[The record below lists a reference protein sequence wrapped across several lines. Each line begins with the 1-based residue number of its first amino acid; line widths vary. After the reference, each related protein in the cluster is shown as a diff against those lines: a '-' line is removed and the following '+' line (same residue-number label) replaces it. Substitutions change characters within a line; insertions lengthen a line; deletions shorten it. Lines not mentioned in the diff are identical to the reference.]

1 MAVPYTTPP
10 SGNAPGRLFGLSPRD
25 ATVWNGPGST
35 ARLHTG
41 LAFCLSLAFFLALF
55 CPLLCAVGCAKQP
68 ESLPEPTA
76 RETAGM
82 ADPSSWKLSP
92 EAEHL
97 YYYLLLTEGLSD
109 NSQLVIGLALQGLLK
124 LDPSLPVFQDSA
136 TILLARGEFSAAES
150 TTQEGLRHFPDDP
163 LLVLL
168 LAGAYSESAQ
178 VPKAIELLEKYLQ
191 KRRDDKQAIEEL
203 VRLYLRDG
211 QDTKA
216 SDLLARLPKVDDSPE
231 SELFRAGVLSTVG
244 RNTEAKNL
252 LHRLL
257 QTNPDLYEGWLELGY
272 IAEGEKNHAEAIA
285 AYKKAA
291 ALMPDN
297 PDVWLRVATL
307 QIKEKQPDDAMQSLE
322 LASPSGP
329 LYIQAALS
337 FADVGYYEQALLMLD
352 KAEKNGTSPDEAAL
366 LRSMLLQE
374 QHAET
379 PLAAL
384 KPLEAIPEN
393 SPAYASALQ
402 QKTRIYMIAREYA
415 KAHATALEGR
425 KRFPDHKELWGLEAY
440 ALVKMKKGGDA
451 EKLLKK
457 ALEQYPRDE
466 DLLFSLGSVQDEAG
480 KKEAAMK
487 TMELLITINPKNHQ
501 ALNYVGYTLA
511 DNDTELKRALTLIT
525 AALEQ
530 SPDADY
536 IVDSLAWVLY
546 RMGRYEEAW
555 NNIKRCI
562 SLGGNDATIWEHYG
576 DIARAMDNTEEA
588 VNGYAESVARKPG
601 NIDAVRKKLT
611 DMKKRQTSQ

>member
-1 MAVPYTTPP
+1 MAVPYLMP
-10 SGNAPGRLFGLSPRD
+10 SSGVPAGRRSGPSSGRTVLCGGAGSP
-25 ATVWNGPGST
+25 T
-35 ARLHTG
+35 RLRAG
-41 LAFCLSLAFFLALF
+41 VAFCLSLAFFFFLF

-68 ESLPEPTA
+68 ETAPEPSA
-76 RETAGM
+76 REVTGM
-82 ADPSSWKLSP
+82 VDPSSWRLSP

-109 NSQLVIGLALQGLLK
+109 NSQLVIGLALKGLLK

-150 TTQEGLRHFPDDP
+150 TAQEGLRHFADDS
-163 LLVLL
+163 LLTLL
-168 LAGAYSESAQ
+168 LAGAYSENDQIS
-178 VPKAIELLEKYLQ
+178 KAIALLEEYLR
-191 KRRDDKQAIEEL
+191 KHREDKQVIEEL

-252 LHRLL
+252 LRHLL
-257 QTNPDLYEGWLELGY
+257 RTNPDLYEGWLELGY
-272 IAEGEKNHAEAIA
+272 IAEGEKNHAEAIE
-285 AYKKAA
+285 AYQKAA

-297 PDVWLRVATL
+297 PEIWLRIATL
-307 QIKEKQPDDAMQSLE
+307 QIKEKQPEKALESLE
-322 LASPSGP
+322 RAAPSDA
-329 LYIQAALS
+329 LYIQAALG
-337 FADVGYYEQALLMLD
+337 FADNGYYEQALLMMD
-352 KAEKNGTSPDEAAL
+352 KAEKNGTPPDEAAL

-374 QHAET
+374 YSED

-384 KPLEAIPEN
+384 KPLESIPE
-393 SPAYASALQ
+393 SSAAYPSALQ
-402 QKTRIYMIAREYA
+402 QKARIYLIAKEYG
-415 KAHATALEGR
+415 KAHAVALEGR
-425 KRFPDHKELWGLEAY
+425 KRFPEHKELWGLEAY

-457 ALEQYPRDE
+457 ALDRYPRDE
-466 DLLFSLGSVQDEAG
+466 DLLFSLGNVQDESG

-511 DNDTELKRALTLIT
+511 DNNIELKRALTLIT

-555 NNIKRCI
+555 NSIQRCI

-576 DIARAMDNTEEA
+576 DIALALDNIDEA
-588 VNGYAESVARKPG
+588 VKGYAESLARKPD
-601 NIDAVRKKLT
+601 NIVEVRKKLT
-611 DMKKRQTSQ
+611 EMKKRQSSR